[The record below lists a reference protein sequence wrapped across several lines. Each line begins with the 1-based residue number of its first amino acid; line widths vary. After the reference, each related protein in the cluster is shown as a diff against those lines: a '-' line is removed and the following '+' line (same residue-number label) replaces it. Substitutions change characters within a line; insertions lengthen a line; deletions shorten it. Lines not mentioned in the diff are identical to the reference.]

1 MNSRPDSVGSFDDA
15 KDSAVNWR
23 ASLDGETVAAL
34 RTAVESVDYGL
45 SIPPYPAPI
54 EALRLT
60 LTSVADTAILLAVA
74 PLLMFT
80 GPSQADTAYGVA
92 LPATILGLSPLA
104 GWLITRKV
112 SSFHWIVVSC
122 LVRLVLSAVVLYSPD
137 MPFLS
142 GGFLAIVLAFTWGM
156 RLQDNIASARVQTQS
171 RWLAVANFA
180 VPAIGLMAL
189 LKFYEFVQP
198 YLVSSAIALY
208 ASAAGVLFV
217 TALTFKNTAS
227 MMMLKSNATTLT
239 SKINSR
245 MMTWLPEFHPGLAAY
260 EVFLSCVAGLIF
272 IVPVL
277 LLLTDQSAIFPRL
290 RTDVMFMLSGWLCGS
305 VLAFG
310 LGSNKI
316 KSTLSL
322 EHLHLL
328 FTVLLGALSFCK
340 FPTLACV
347 LLFSTST
354 LAAAMAIRIS
364 NSCSAS
370 TESVRPSWQ
379 PALTM
384 AILVGISILCYLEL
398 SPKLSALQ
406 PIHVDRTL
414 AAICFI
420 PSLVAIFAWSGSR
433 TMILRLVSYLV
444 PVQNPMK
451 KQFPLYIVK
460 NLEISKAIFVGWR
473 VDADVIILSQD
484 MSTASSLMKN
494 ALQLGNIY
502 TLSLQEWNLA
512 SELIVERISNGERFL
527 IYDFTA
533 SPLEEISPLPA
544 QSAIGLIQRVQD
556 QNAIVISDMVQR
568 SSVSAYGS
576 VR

>member
-15 KDSAVNWR
+15 SDSAVNRR
-23 ASLDGETVAAL
+23 ASSDGETATAL
-34 RTAVESVDYGL
+34 RIAVDNGDSSL
-45 SIPPYPAPI
+45 TNPAYPALL
-54 EALRLT
+54 EAVRST
-60 LTSVADTAILLAVA
+60 LTSIADTAILLAIA

-80 GPSQADTAYGVA
+80 GPSQPDTAYGIT

-112 SSFHWIVVSC
+112 SPFRWNLVSC
-122 LVRLVLSAVVLYSPD
+122 LVRLVLATVVLYSPD

-156 RLQDNIASARVQTQS
+156 RLQDSVASARVKTES
-171 RWLAVANFA
+171 RLMAFANFA
-180 VPAIGLMAL
+180 APAVGLMAL
-189 LKFYEFVQP
+189 LRFYEFVQP
-198 YLVSSAIALY
+198 YLVSSAITLY
-208 ASAAGVLFV
+208 ATAAVMLLA
-217 TALTFKNTAS
+217 TALALKNTS
-227 MMMLKSNATTLT
+227 TTMTLSNSATTLT
-239 SKINSR
+239 AKINSR
-245 MMTWLPEFHPGLAAY
+245 LMTWLPEFHPGLAAY
-260 EVFLSCVAGLIF
+260 EIFLSCVAGLIF
-272 IVPVL
+272 LVPVL
-277 LLLTDQSAIFPRL
+277 LLLTDQSTILPRL

-305 VLAFG
+305 LLAFG
-310 LGSNKI
+310 LNSNKI
-316 KSTLSL
+316 KSQLNL
-322 EHLHLL
+322 EHLHLF
-328 FTVLLGALSFCK
+328 FTVLLGALSICK

-354 LAAAMAIRIS
+354 VAATIAIRIS
-364 NSCSAS
+364 NSCSES
-370 TESVRPSWQ
+370 TEPVRPSWQ
-379 PALTM
+379 PAFTM
-384 AILVGISILCYLEL
+384 TILVGISILCYLEL

-420 PSLVAIFAWSGSR
+420 PSLIAIFAWSGSR
-433 TMILRLVSYLV
+433 TMILHLVSYLV
-444 PVQNPMK
+444 PIQNPMR
-451 KQFPLYIVK
+451 KQFPIYIVK
-460 NLEISKAIFVGWR
+460 NLEIGKAIFVGWR
-473 VDADVIILSQD
+473 IDADIIILSQD
-484 MSTASSLMKN
+484 ATSASNLMKN

-512 SELIVERISNGERFL
+512 MELIVERISNGERFL

-568 SSVSAYGS
+568 SSMSAYGT

>member
-1 MNSRPDSVGSFDDA
+1 LNTRPDSVGSFDDA
-15 KDSAVNWR
+15 RDSAVNRR
-23 ASLDGETVAAL
+23 ASLDGETATAL
-34 RTAVESVDYGL
+34 RIAVQNGDNSL
-45 SIPPYPAPI
+45 TKPAYPAPL
-54 EALRLT
+54 EAVRLT
-60 LTSVADTAILLAVA
+60 LTSIADTAILLAIA

-80 GPSQADTAYGVA
+80 GPSQPDTAYGVA
-92 LPATILGLSPLA
+92 LPAIILGLSPLS

-122 LVRLVLSAVVLYSPD
+122 LVRLVLATVVLYSPD

-156 RLQDNIASARVQTQS
+156 RLQDSVASARVQTQS
-171 RWLAVANFA
+171 RLLAIANFA
-180 VPAIGLMAL
+180 APAVGLMAL

-198 YLVSSAIALY
+198 HLVSSAIAFY
-208 ASAAGVLFV
+208 ATAAVLLFA
-217 TALTFKNTAS
+217 TALTFKSTSPMMTLKNNAS
-227 MMMLKSNATTLT
+227 TLT

-245 MMTWLPEFHPGLAAY
+245 MMTWSPEFHPGLAAY

-277 LLLTDQSAIFPRL
+277 LLLTDQSAILPRL
-290 RTDVMFMLSGWLCGS
+290 RTDVMYMLSGWLCGS
-305 VLAFG
+305 LLAFV
-310 LGSNKI
+310 LSSNKT
-316 KSTLSL
+316 KSKLSL

-354 LAAAMAIRIS
+354 LAATIAIRIS

-370 TESVRPSWQ
+370 AESERPSWQ

-420 PSLVAIFAWSGSR
+420 PSLIAIFAWSGSR

-444 PVQNPMK
+444 PVQNPMR

-460 NLEISKAIFVGWR
+460 NLEIGKAIFVGWR
-473 VDADVIILSQD
+473 LDADIIILSQD
-484 MSTASSLMKN
+484 ATTASTLMKN

-502 TLSLQEWNLA
+502 TLSLPEWNLA

-533 SPLEEISPLPA
+533 SPLEEISLLPA

-568 SSVSAYGS
+568 SSVSAYGT